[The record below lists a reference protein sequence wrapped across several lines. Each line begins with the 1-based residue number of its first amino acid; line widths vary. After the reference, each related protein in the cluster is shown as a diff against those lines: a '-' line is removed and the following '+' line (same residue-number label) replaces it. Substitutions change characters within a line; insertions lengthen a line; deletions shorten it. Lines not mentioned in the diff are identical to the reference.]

1 MGLRPGRCYRSR
13 KKRAFS
19 RVAVTVHKKNYI
31 GSTPFVRTRQFN
43 MGNPIKEF
51 THILDLVVDEDVQL
65 RDNSIEAIR
74 VAINREIVKIA
85 GKDGFFM
92 KVRIYPYQI
101 LRENKQ
107 AQGAGADRV
116 TKGMSHPYGKP
127 IGRAARVRKGQKIV
141 SILVDEEHIEAA
153 KKALMKA
160 KPKLTSKVHV
170 NIGTDVKLIGTKPRK
185 IKVVEAEKKEEA
197 EEETKEEEKKV
208 EGKEGE
214 EKKESK
220 TDKKAE
226 LKKELQKE
234 KLKEKLSGEK

>member
-1 MGLRPGRCYRSR
+1 MGLRPGRCYRSK

-43 MGNPIKEF
+43 MGNPVREF
-51 THILDLVVDEDVQL
+51 SHILDLVVDEDVQL

-74 VAINREIVKIA
+74 VAINREIVKSV

-153 KKALMKA
+153 KKALMRA

-170 NIGTDVKLIGTKPRK
+170 DIGTEVKLIGTKPRK
-185 IKVVEAEKKEEA
+185 TKVIEAEKKEEEKK
-197 EEETKEEEKKV
+197 EEETKEEEKK
-208 EGKEGE
+208 EEKEG

-234 KLKEKLSGEK
+234 KLKEKLSGEE